1 MLEENKAIARRF
13 LHMFEQGDPS
23 VADEIVAADYY
34 NHDSP
39 NPELGRE
46 GVKAFVIGFKEG
58 LPDAQVDI
66 EYQVA
71 EGDLVVGRY
80 TWRGTHLGELL
91 GIPATGKRVSYT
103 ATTTMRIADGK
114 IHEIWLNWDQW
125 GLMQQMG
132 VIPEPE
138 AMPAD

>member
-66 EYQVA
+66 EIGFFCNIAHQRFRQVNV
-71 EGDLVVGRY
+71 EIV
-80 TWRGTHLGELL
+80 
-91 GIPATGKRVSYT
+91 
-103 ATTTMRIADGK
+103 ADK
-114 IHEIWLNWDQW
+114 
-125 GLMQQMG
+125 
-132 VIPEPE
+132 
-138 AMPAD
+138 MPLDYRWV